1 MKFSRVEQSPLMDKG
16 NYVKIDHDFG
26 YFLDVNKMKSIL
38 DFEDESAA
46 LLKLMLIHED
56 FLRVVIE
63 NLRPEGSEKY
73 NAIKNYKYF
82 APKLAAAVLLGLP
95 VSLADAMGELN
106 KIRNNYAHNIDY
118 KITDDEVERLS
129 LTIKKVKLEEI
140 NHGGYIHN
148 IIEPILENGIYAV
161 ALMKGLPSGLDK
173 NQLRIRKLVAS
184 AHCMSLLGAF
194 WLINMLHLKD
204 KLKISK
210 LE

>member
-1 MKFSRVEQSPLMDKG
+1 
-16 NYVKIDHDFG
+16 
-26 YFLDVNKMKSIL
+26 
-38 DFEDESAA
+38 
-46 LLKLMLIHED
+46 
-56 FLRVVIE
+56 
-63 NLRPEGSEKY
+63 
-73 NAIKNYKYF
+73 
-82 APKLAAAVLLGLP
+82 
-95 VSLADAMGELN
+95 MGELN
-106 KIRNNYAHNIDY
+106 NIRNNYAHNIDY
-118 KITDDEVERLS
+118 KITDNEVDRLA

-161 ALMKGLPSGLDK
+161 ALMKDLPSGLDK

-210 LE
+210 L